1 VKKIKFTLM
10 VIVAGLFLVTH
21 AYAWGGHDTG
31 KGFRPCKG
39 AALEKLKLTDDQKAK
54 IEALQEDFF
63 KASKAVREKIFDKS
77 VELRR
82 LWLTANPDKNK
93 IEAVQKELRNLRDQ
107 MEDKMTAMRLEINNA
122 LTPDQKE
129 KLAYSGWG
137 RGHGFGPRGAMR
149 HPNEFGRGCGEGNCP
164 GQEADIGP
172 SLGMCMCQ

>member
-1 VKKIKFTLM
+1 MKKITLTLM
-10 VIVAGLFLVTH
+10 AVVAGLFLVSQ
-21 AYAWGGHDTG
+21 AYAWGGYGQG
-31 KGFRPCKG
+31 KGFGPCRG

-63 KASKAVREKIFDKS
+63 KASKSVREKIFDKS

-82 LWLTANPDKNK
+82 LWLTASPDKNK
-93 IEAVQKELRNLRDQ
+93 IEAVQKELRTLRGQ
-107 MEDKMTAMRLEINNA
+107 MEDKVTALKLNINNI
-122 LTPDQKE
+122 LTPEQKE

-149 HPNEFGRGCGEGNCP
+149 HPHELGHGYR
-164 GQEADIGP
+164 ADIGP